1 MLLGAKVIG
10 VLEYDGSI
18 YNPDGIDPQALEEY
32 KLSKGTIVGFPGAKN
47 YNGQGLLYES
57 CDILIPAAI
66 EKVILKGNAG
76 KIKAKIISEGANGP
90 ITPAADKILLEKKIL
105 VIPDLF
111 INAGGVTVSFFEWLK
126 GINHVSYGRLTFKYD
141 KVSNYHLLQSVQES
155 LEKHFQKKPIPI
167 QPTDAFR
174 QRIAGASEKD
184 IVHSGLEFT
193 MERSAVAIRKTAAKF
208 NLGLNLRTA
217 AYINS
222 IEKIYNTYNE
232 AGLTF

>member
-1 MLLGAKVIG
+1 M
-10 VLEYDGSI
+10 
-18 YNPDGIDPQALEEY
+18 NPDGIDPKEIENH
-32 KLSKGTIVGFPGAKN
+32 KLSKGTILGFPGAKD
-47 YNGQGLLYES
+47 YKGSGLLYEK

-66 EKVILKGNAG
+66 EKVITKENAG
-76 KIKAKIISEGANGP
+76 KIKAKIIAEGANGP
-90 ITPAADKILLEKKIL
+90 TTPAADKILLENNVL

-126 GINHVSYGRLTFKYD
+126 GINHVSYGRLTFKYE

-155 LEKHFQKKPIPI
+155 LEKHFKKKPIPI
-167 QPTDAFR
+167 NPTEAFYN
-174 QRIAGASEKD
+174 RIAGASEKD

-193 MERSAVAIRKTAAKF
+193 MERSAIAIRKTAAKF
-208 NLGLNLRTA
+208 NLGINLRTA

-222 IEKIYNTYNE
+222 IEKIFNTYNE